1 MKDKNNINQIL
12 KTILI
17 SFVSGMLGGLLV
29 IYVVGYRPNNT
40 SINKYESP
48 KLVYDQSKHAGLM
61 TGAFNMVKDSVV
73 SVINLQKTRK
83 NNLFTDVLGLSL
95 IHI

>member
-48 KLVYDQSKHAGLM
+48 KLVYDL
-61 TGAFNMVKDSVV
+61 
-73 SVINLQKTRK
+73 
-83 NNLFTDVLGLSL
+83 
-95 IHI
+95 